1 MSTAIQRQFAGGTFT
16 FCLPL
21 PGILAVESGPV
32 TPALRKRTYPVSIF
46 EIYDELSAGMGLDA
60 EGNITRYPGAKIFA
74 GDIHNILEQA
84 LKAGKSGERDGEA
97 IVVDSV
103 LANRLVND
111 TLEDHFEACAIL
123 AWDILHSTIKGVA
136 LKKKDEP
143 PKPKRP
149 RRSTAA
155 KS

>member
-1 MSTAIQRQFAGGTFT
+1 MSTAIQREFAGGTFT

-21 PGILAVESGPV
+21 SGILAVESGPV
-32 TPALRKRTYPVSIF
+32 TPTLRKRSYPVSIF

-60 EGNITRYPGAKIFA
+60 EGNITRYPGANIFA

-84 LKAGKSGERDGEA
+84 LKAGKSGERDGLP
-97 IVVDSV
+97 VTVDSTV
-103 LANRLVND
+103 ANRLVND
-111 TLEDHFEACAIL
+111 TLEDHFEACALL
-123 AWDILHSTIKGVA
+123 AWDILHSTIKGVS
-136 LKKKDEP
+136 LKKKEAP
-143 PKPKRP
+143 AKPKRQ